1 MEALQGG
8 TGLFTRSSLSVE
20 NLAEPLL
27 PTGAGAGAKALGEKV
42 ADAADDLL
50 SDKSEN
56 GLNSHED
63 DALSEA
69 EDEL

>member
-8 TGLFTRSSLSVE
+8 TGLFTRSSIIE

-27 PTGAGAGAKALGEKV
+27 PAGAGAGAKALGEKV

-56 GLNSHED
+56 GLNSHEE
-63 DALSEA
+63 DA
-69 EDEL
+69 

>member
-8 TGLFTRSSLSVE
+8 TGLFTRSSIIE

-27 PTGAGAGAKALGEKV
+27 PAGAGAGAKALGEKV

-63 DALSEA
+63 DALSDA
-69 EDEL
+69 EEEL

>member
-8 TGLFTRSSLSVE
+8 TGLFTRSSIIE

-27 PTGAGAGAKALGEKV
+27 PAGAGAGAKALGEKV

-69 EDEL
+69 EEEL